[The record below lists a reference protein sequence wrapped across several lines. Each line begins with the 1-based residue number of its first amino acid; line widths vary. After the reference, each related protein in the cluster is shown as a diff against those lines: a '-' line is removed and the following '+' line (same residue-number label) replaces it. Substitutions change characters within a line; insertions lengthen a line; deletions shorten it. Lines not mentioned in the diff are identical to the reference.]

1 MGYFDKP
8 KEGYDYLPWTDSETV
23 FLWDSKFACCSSEE
37 QKGHAIRY
45 PYAWA
50 LVHSRIPNDRYRGM
64 DLLRG
69 SVESTTSINPKQQKK
84 EMYLLA
90 VGSFR
95 SQNYPKSREL
105 VHRCLKIKPNCRK
118 SLFLKEV
125 MAYQGK
131 KSSIPVDPPVTSVEF
146 MTSVLAATP
155 CRFSHPTWGIEEV
168 PSWTHPI
175 TSSKNKESTQ
185 QTIDQGST
193 KQGYDYLPW
202 TDPETVLLWDYKF
215 ACYSSEEQKDAIRY
229 PYAWVL
235 IHSRKPD
242 DMYRGMNMLKG
253 SVEGT
258 KVNPKQK
265 KKEMYLLAVGY
276 FRSRHYIESEKFVS
290 MCLEI
295 NPNCWKSLF
304 LKEVIAYRYK
314 QEGKKSGISV
324 DPFITSVEF
333 VTGIL
338 EANPRSSHPTWGIE
352 KVPDWAHPI
361 TPKKKLPA
369 PPPRISEED
378 LLCACLATFV
388 ATGFLF
394 LGVLSLSNK

>member
-1 MGYFDKP
+1 MG
-8 KEGYDYLPWTDSETV
+8 
-23 FLWDSKFACCSSEE
+23 KFACCSSEE
-37 QKGHAIRY
+37 QKDHAIRY

-125 MAYQGK
+125 MAYRDKKGKSIKTIVTCTSLSDYSNVHNMLEFIDEGK

-155 CRFSHPTWGIEEV
+155 CRSSHPTWGIEEV

-242 DMYRGMNMLKG
+242 DMYRGMNMLK
-253 SVEGT
+253 
-258 KVNPKQK
+258 
-265 KKEMYLLAVGY
+265 
-276 FRSRHYIESEKFVS
+276 
-290 MCLEI
+290 
-295 NPNCWKSLF
+295 
-304 LKEVIAYRYK
+304 
-314 QEGKKSGISV
+314 EGKKSGISV